1 MGQARVIQREKGG
14 MEIRGTGNRDT
25 GKRVC
30 KILGREGGETC
41 GVDWI
46 TGEMKDVVRLK
57 ERR

>member
-1 MGQARVIQREKGG
+1 M
-14 MEIRGTGNRDT
+14 GTGNRDT